1 MPETTFQLRDTIRH
15 RGVDRGAREQKIV
28 TEEKDPIFE
37 ALWQKTLEAW
47 DDDKAHAAL
56 LEHALREKMLP
67 DLAGRYRVVRDDPE
81 RGEMANKRID
91 AILTAATQMLFT
103 MKTPKPTKTPSWLF
117 WSALLT
123 CAVMLMY
130 VAYAMV
136 HR

>member
-1 MPETTFQLRDTIRH
+1 
-15 RGVDRGAREQKIV
+15 V
-28 TEEKDPIFE
+28 TDDKDPIFE
-37 ALWQKTLEAW
+37 ALWQKALETW
-47 DDDKAHAAL
+47 DDEKRHAAL

-67 DLAGRYRVVRDDPE
+67 ELAGRYRKLQGDE
-81 RGEMANKRID
+81 EYGEIAKKRID
-91 AILTAATQMLFT
+91 AILGAATQMLFS

-130 VAYAMV
+130 VAYAML

>member
-1 MPETTFQLRDTIRH
+1 MDA
-15 RGVDRGAREQKIV
+15 ARTLTVAYNEIV
-28 TEEKDPIFE
+28 TEEKDPLFE
-37 ALWQKTLEAW
+37 ALWQKTLESW
-47 DDDKAHAAL
+47 EDEKRHAAL

-67 DLAGRYRVVRDDPE
+67 DLAGRYRELRDDEE
-81 RGEMANKRID
+81 RGEMAQKRID
-91 AILTAATQMLFT
+91 ALVAAATQMLFS

-130 VAYAMV
+130 VAYAML

>member
-1 MPETTFQLRDTIRH
+1 MD
-15 RGVDRGAREQKIV
+15 ARNPLAVARYYDGEIV
-28 TEEKDPIFE
+28 TEEKDPLFE

-47 DDDKAHAAL
+47 DDEKRHAAV
-56 LEHALREKMLP
+56 LEHALREKLLP
-67 DLAGRYRVVRDDPE
+67 DLAGRYRGLSDDPE
-81 RGEMANKRID
+81 KGEMAKKRID
-91 AILTAATQMLFT
+91 AILTAATQMLFS

-130 VAYAMV
+130 VAYAML

>member
-1 MPETTFQLRDTIRH
+1 MD
-15 RGVDRGAREQKIV
+15 ARNPLAVARYYDGEIV
-28 TEEKDPIFE
+28 TEEKDPLFE

-47 DDDKAHAAL
+47 DDEKRHAAI
-56 LEHALREKMLP
+56 LEHALREKLLP
-67 DLAGRYRVVRDDPE
+67 DLAGRYRGLSDDPE
-81 RGEMANKRID
+81 KGEMAKKRID
-91 AILTAATQMLFT
+91 AILTAATQMLFS

-130 VAYAMV
+130 VAYAML